1 MWLSDQAVK
10 RPIFAT
16 VLNLLLVVF
25 GIFSVAQLSVR
36 EYPDIDIPVVS
47 VETLYSGASA
57 AIMETQ
63 VTQILENQLAG
74 IEGVRRITS
83 ASQEGRS
90 SINIEFE
97 LSRDIDAGANDVRD
111 RVSRVLSELPEQA
124 DSPRIQKADADASPI
139 VWFVLT
145 SDRLSNLELSDYA
158 NRYILDQLRT
168 IDGVADVRLGG
179 SLDYAMRVEIDRHEL
194 AARGLTAEDVENALR
209 NQNVERPAG
218 RIESL
223 QREFTLRTPRAFE
236 SAEAFRNLVIARGD
250 DGFVTRL
257 DDVAHVL
264 RGAENPRTSFKA
276 NGVLS
281 LGLGVLRTSTANTLS
296 VAKDARAE
304 VERLRATLP
313 EGMNIEL
320 NFDSSEFIE
329 GALTEV
335 IKTLIYASLMVVVV
349 IFLFL
354 GSIKATLIPA
364 VTVPISLL
372 ASFIF
377 LYMFGFSINILTLL
391 ALVLAIGLVVDD
403 AIVMIENIHRR
414 LELGEPP
421 LLASYRGARE
431 VGFAIV
437 ATTAVLIA
445 VFTPLAFLDGQV
457 GRLFREFALALAASV
472 FCSSIVALTLAP
484 VLASALFKAKKSD
497 GHSEPTLIDR
507 LFNRLSAAYT
517 RLLETLIT
525 RVWIGVALFLL
536 LLGASALFM
545 TLVKQEFVPFED
557 RGGFFISVVGPEG
570 ASFPAMLDVMD
581 EVEAPLVTRLGG
593 EIERL
598 LVRVPGFGS
607 GDEVNSGF
615 VIATLSDWDSGR
627 RGTDVIAEEVG
638 REVANLLDA
647 RAFVIPRQGFGLR
660 LTQAVQVTI
669 GGGTFD
675 ELAQWRDRVLARA
688 ADELPGL
695 VRLDSDYRATKPQIE
710 LDIDLDKAADLG
722 VTNLQIA
729 QTLETFMSG
738 RRVTTY
744 EDDGEEYNVL
754 IQAPDDARRSPDV
767 LDEIYVRSSQN
778 ELVPLAML
786 VSTREVAA
794 AATLNRLD
802 RVRTITLSAGLAPGY
817 TLGEALEDLE
827 TLIREELPEQ
837 VQVNYSGE
845 SRDFKDSAQS
855 IFLVF
860 GMALLVVYLVLA
872 AQFESFVHPLV
883 VMSTVPLAIFG
894 ALLGLLTFDQSFNIY
909 SQIGM
914 VMLIGMAAKNGILIV
929 EFANQQRDAGMA
941 FDEALITASAI
952 RLRPILMTTLS
963 TVAGAVPL
971 ILSSGAGS
979 EARMILGL
987 VVFGGVAL
995 SAVITLVVVPCFY
1008 ALLCRKTGSP
1018 NQREHALDALYDRE
1032 QVETGARAP
1041 SPPAT
1046 RQT

>member
-1 MWLSDQAVK
+1 MWLSDQSVK

-25 GIFSVAQLSVR
+25 GLFSIAQLSVR

-47 VETLYSGASA
+47 VETRYTGASA

-111 RVSRVLSELPEQA
+111 RVSRVLGELPEQA

-145 SDRLSNLELSDYA
+145 SDRMSNLELSDYA
-158 NRYILDQLRT
+158 NRYLLDRLRT

-179 SLDYAMRVEIDRHEL
+179 NLEYAMRIELDRHQL
-194 AARGLTAEDVENALR
+194 AARGLTAEDIENALR

-223 QREFTLRTPRAFE
+223 QREFTLRTPRSFA
-236 SAEAFRNLVIARGD
+236 SADDFRQLVVGRND
-250 DGFVTRL
+250 EGFVTRL
-257 DDVAHVL
+257 GDVAHVV

-276 NGVLS
+276 NGVPS
-281 LGLGVLRTSTANTLS
+281 LGLGVLRTSTANTLA
-296 VAKDARAE
+296 VAQDARAE
-304 VERLRATLP
+304 VARLRPTLP

-329 GALTEV
+329 GALSEV

-349 IFLFL
+349 IYLFL
-354 GSIKATLIPA
+354 GSVKATLIPA

-377 LYMFGFSINILTLL
+377 LNMFGFSINILTLL

-445 VFTPLAFLDGQV
+445 VFAPLAFLDGQV

-484 VLASALFKAKKSD
+484 VLASTLFTAR
-497 GHSEPTLIDR
+497 PTDRAHRPSLIDR

-517 RLLETLIT
+517 RLLEGLIK
-525 RVWIGVALFLL
+525 RVWIGVALFLV

-545 TLVKQEFVPFED
+545 TLVKQEFVPYED

-581 EVEAPLVTRLGG
+581 EVEAPLVKRLGG
-593 EIERL
+593 EVERI
-598 LVRVPGFGS
+598 LVRVPGFGA

-615 VIATLSDWDSGR
+615 LIATLSGWDSGR
-627 RGTDVIAEEVG
+627 RGTDVISEEVS
-638 REVANLLDA
+638 REVVNLLDA

-660 LTQAVQVTI
+660 LSQPVQVTI
-669 GGGTFD
+669 GGGTFE
-675 ELAQWRDRVLARA
+675 ELAAWRDRVLARA
-688 ADELPGL
+688 RDELPGL
-695 VRLDSDYRATKPQIE
+695 VRLDSDYRATKPQID
-710 LDIDLDKAADLG
+710 LDIDMDKAADLG
-722 VTNLQIA
+722 VTHLQIA

-754 IQAPDDARRSPDV
+754 IQAPDPARRTPDV
-767 LDEIYVRSSQN
+767 LDELYVRSSQN
-778 ELVPLAML
+778 QLVPLAML

-817 TLGEALEDLE
+817 TLGAALSDLE

-837 VQVNYSGE
+837 VQINYSGE
-845 SRDFKDSAQS
+845 SRDFKDSARS

-883 VMSTVPLAIFG
+883 VMTTVPLAIFG

-909 SQIGM
+909 SQIGL

-929 EFANQQRDAGMA
+929 EFANQQRDAGMP
-941 FDEALITASAI
+941 FDAALVSAAAI

-971 ILSSGAGS
+971 ILSSGAGA

-987 VVFGGVAL
+987 VIFGGVAL

-1008 ALLCRKTGSP
+1008 ALMCRHTGSP
-1018 NQREHALDALYDRE
+1018 DQRAHTLEALQDP
-1032 QVETGARAP
+1032 ARAAAADAP
-1041 SPPAT
+1041 SAPAT
-1046 RQT
+1046 VKT

>member
-25 GIFSVAQLSVR
+25 GIFSIAQLSVR
-36 EYPDIDIPVVS
+36 EYPDIDIPVIS
-47 VETLYSGASA
+47 VETFYTGASA
-57 AIMETQ
+57 GIVETQ

-97 LSRDIDAGANDVRD
+97 LSRDIDVGANDVRD
-111 RVSRVLSELPEQA
+111 RVSRVLGDLPEQA
-124 DSPRIQKADADASPI
+124 DAPRIQKADADASPI

-145 SDRLSNLELSDYA
+145 SDRMTNLELSDYA
-158 NRYILDQLRT
+158 TRYIVDQLRT
-168 IDGVADVRLGG
+168 VDGVADLRLGG
-179 SLDYAMRVEIDRHEL
+179 SLDYAMRVEIDRFEL

-223 QREFTLRTPRAFE
+223 QREFTLRAPRPFHNADD
-236 SAEAFRNLVIARGD
+236 FRNLVIARNEE
-250 DGFVTRL
+250 GFVTRL
-257 DDVAHVL
+257 GDVAHVVL
-264 RGAENPRTSFKA
+264 GAENPRTSFKA
-276 NGVLS
+276 NGVPS
-281 LGLGVLRTSTANTLS
+281 LGLGVLRTSTANTLA
-296 VAKDARAE
+296 VARGVRAE
-304 VERLRATLP
+304 VERIRPTLP
-313 EGMNIEL
+313 EGMNIQL

-335 IKTLIYASLMVVVV
+335 IKSLIYASLMVVAV
-349 IFLFL
+349 IFIFL
-354 GSIKATLIPA
+354 GSARATLIPA

-377 LYMFGFSINILTLL
+377 LSAFGFSINILTLL

-403 AIVMIENIHRR
+403 AIVMVENIHRR
-414 LELGEPP
+414 LMLGEPP
-421 LLASYRGARE
+421 LLASYRGAGE
-431 VGFAIV
+431 VAFAII
-437 ATTAVLIA
+437 ATTAVLMA

-457 GRLFREFALALAASV
+457 GRLFREFALALAAAV

-484 VLASALFKAKKSD
+484 VLASALFKAHQAD
-497 GHSEPTLIDR
+497 DADR
-507 LFNRLSAAYT
+507 PSLLDRFFNRLSAAYE
-517 RLLETLIT
+517 RLVRYLVT
-525 RVWIGVALFLL
+525 RVWIGVALFTV
-536 LLGASALFM
+536 LLGVAALFM
-545 TLVKQEFVPFED
+545 TMVKQEFVPFED

-570 ASFPAMLDVMD
+570 ASFPAMLAVMD
-581 EVEAPLVTRLGG
+581 EVEAPLIARLGD
-593 EIERL
+593 EVERV
-598 LVRVPGFGS
+598 LVRVPGFGA
-607 GDEVNSGF
+607 GDGVNSGF
-615 VIATLSDWDSGR
+615 VIATLSKWNSGR
-627 RGTDVIAEEVG
+627 RGSDVIAEEIG
-638 REVANLLDA
+638 QEVANLLDA
-647 RAFVIPRQGFGLR
+647 RAFVSQRQGFGLR
-660 LTQAVQVTI
+660 VSQPVQITI

-675 ELAQWRDRVLARA
+675 ELAEWRDRVMARA
-688 ADELPGL
+688 QNELPGL

-738 RRVTTY
+738 RRVTTF
-744 EDDGEEYNVL
+744 EDTGEEYNVL
-754 IQAPDDARRSPDV
+754 IQAPDEERRQPQV
-767 LDEIYVRSSQN
+767 LNEIYVRSSQG

-786 VSTREVAA
+786 VSQRDVAA

-817 TLGEALEDLE
+817 TLGEALNALE

-855 IFLVF
+855 ILLVF
-860 GMALLVVYLVLA
+860 GMALLIVYLVLA

-883 VMSTVPLAIFG
+883 VMSTVPLAVFG
-894 ALLGLLTFDQSFNIY
+894 ALLALLLFDQSFNIY
-909 SQIGM
+909 SQIGV
-914 VMLIGMAAKNGILIV
+914 VMLIGLAAKNGILIV
-929 EFANQQRDAGMA
+929 EFANQQRDAGLP
-941 FDEALITASAI
+941 FDEALITATSI

-963 TVAGAVPL
+963 TVAGAIPL
-971 ILSSGAGS
+971 MLSSGAGA
-979 EARMILGL
+979 EARMILGI
-987 VVFGGVAL
+987 VIFGGVAL
-995 SAVITLVVVPCFY
+995 SALITLIVVPCFY
-1008 ALLCRKTGSP
+1008 AMMCRKTGSP
-1018 NQREHALDALYDRE
+1018 MAREHALEDLQRRDLDR
-1032 QVETGARAP
+1032 G
-1041 SPPAT
+1041 PAS
-1046 RQT
+1046 